1 MLKILQEELPKL
13 WTGELYSSQFK
24 SSPSTYKDFDHALK
38 HVLKAASK
46 LLEMTEEADHRG
58 IPSVFEEA
66 ASTFEGSKKYLAD
79 LVISTVRMALTH
91 PDGPIDLEQAVL
103 ERIQR
108 KMGKKI
114 EIVKA
119 CEECGAVSQCNHHD
133 SLGRCQCTGE
143 LGPCCRCS

>member
-13 WTGELYSSQFK
+13 WTDELYSKQFK
-24 SSPSTYKDFDHALK
+24 SSPSPYKDFDHALK
-38 HVLKAASK
+38 HVLKAAGK

-58 IPSVFEEA
+58 VPSPFEDTV
-66 ASTFEGSKKYLAD
+66 SGFEGSKKYLAD
-79 LVISTVRMALTH
+79 LVISTVRMALTC

-103 ERIQR
+103 DRIER

-114 EIVKA
+114 EIVTA

-133 SLGRCQCTGE
+133 NLGRCQCNGE
-143 LGPCCRCS
+143 LGPCCKCS